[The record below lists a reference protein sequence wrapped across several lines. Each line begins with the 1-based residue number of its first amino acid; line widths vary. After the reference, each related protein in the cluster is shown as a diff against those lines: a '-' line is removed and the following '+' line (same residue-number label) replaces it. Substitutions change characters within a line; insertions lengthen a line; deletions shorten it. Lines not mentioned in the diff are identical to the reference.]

1 MKINNVSMNKLI
13 NLYDRKE
20 QKVIDKKNSMD
31 RDRIELSDFSKK
43 LNLYGDKDQNN
54 LYRENRIMDIKMQL
68 EKGTYNRDS
77 KLVAQKIVDHIKGQE
92 I

>member
-20 QKVIDKKNSMD
+20 QQVTPKKKSMD
-31 RDRIELSDFSKK
+31 KDRIELSEFSKK
-43 LNLYGDKDQNN
+43 LNVCEDMDKKDVDRQK
-54 LYRENRIMDIKMQL
+54 RIMEIKTQI
-68 EKGTYNRDS
+68 EKGTYNKDS
-77 KLVAQKIVDHIKGQE
+77 KLVAQKILDNIKGKE

>member
-20 QKVIDKKNSMD
+20 QQVTAKKKNIEK
-31 RDRIELSDFSKK
+31 DRIELSEFSKK
-43 LNLYGDKDQNN
+43 LSVYEEMDKKDVD
-54 LYRENRIMDIKMQL
+54 REKRIMEIKTQI

-77 KLVAQKIVDHIKGQE
+77 KLVAQKILDHIKGKE
-92 I
+92 S